1 MIGIESGLGNGMR
14 FIYRVLYKNSVIAR
28 CGTSSQLPAHS
39 DPGSLTR
46 LAFRIELR
54 MLACPES
61 WSMHCGDFWTP
72 GSTSLPARSNQLGSE
87 AVASNLAATDVE
99 STKPQVDIDA
109 NIAIIVD
116 PETIDSD
123 GFVSLWSVASATT
136 NAELHRT
143 RALASRFLG
152 FLCKHS
158 CTFVV
163 ASSSDAKYL
172 DERFERDNSLLYNW
186 SIDSENVDVVT
197 QHAYVPAQ
205 GLVNF
210 LKKKKF
216 DASSNYSPR
225 RADRVKW
232 FTDDWCVG

>member
-1 MIGIESGLGNGMR
+1 LATGSTTLP
-14 FIYRVLYKNSVIAR
+14 AW
-28 CGTSSQLPAHS
+28 SSQLV
-39 DPGSLTR
+39 
-46 LAFRIELR
+46 
-54 MLACPES
+54 
-61 WSMHCGDFWTP
+61 
-72 GSTSLPARSNQLGSE
+72 SE
-87 AVASNLAATDVE
+87 VASNLATTDAE
-99 STKPQVDIDA
+99 STKPQVDIDS

-123 GFVSLWSVASATT
+123 GFVSLWSVASTTT
-136 NAELHRT
+136 NAELPRT

-158 CTFVV
+158 CDFVV
-163 ASSSDAKYL
+163 ASSADAKYL

-186 SIDSENVDVVT
+186 SIDSENVDVVS

-205 GLVNF
+205 ALAKF

-232 FTDDWCVG
+232 FSDDWCVG